1 MGRHFEVRAASMAKT
16 AQKKSTLYMRASKE
30 IYMAAK
36 QGEPNPDMNMALRA
50 VMEKYRGQ
58 GVPKEIIERAIN
70 KAHGIGEEDTQ
81 YVEGQYEAMGP
92 GGWMMVVQTLSDNA
106 TRAFNEIRSN
116 TVKKDGQ
123 MTTVNYA
130 FEELG
135 VFVFSG
141 DNVDEVEETLIL
153 SDIDVQDIEHE
164 GGKIQ
169 VQVTPSHFGK
179 TRDTLMNDL
188 GVKDFDMAEIRM
200 IAQDLVKLSGE
211 DEKKFLELLD
221 KLDDLED
228 VQAIFHNV
236 ELNED

>member
-1 MGRHFEVRAASMAKT
+1 
-16 AQKKSTLYMRASKE
+16 
-30 IYMAAK
+30 
-36 QGEPNPDMNMALRA
+36 
-50 VMEKYRGQ
+50 
-58 GVPKEIIERAIN
+58 
-70 KAHGIGEEDTQ
+70 
-81 YVEGQYEAMGP
+81 
-92 GGWMMVVQTLSDNA
+92 MVIQTLSDNV

-221 KLDDLED
+221 KLDDGAAEPCILG
-228 VQAIFHNV
+228 
-236 ELNED
+236 